1 MTDTSTG
8 FPIRLGSSAQFACI
22 RDFFRRSY
30 FNDTTLCRLLE
41 MDDMSDLGRVVW
53 EKFEFGNS
61 SEKGVGSGGVA
72 PPPLDLLPLEQ
83 DNTEPSKPR
92 GTTPGDKPEAVG
104 CSPALG
110 WCMAVFLRGL
120 RFDENRSRAICG
132 EEVFSAMME
141 MALLNRSTKGSGTVF
156 SPVWVY
162 PADGFVLVSDRRD
175 NPEADTYTPPPDV
188 VFPAIY
194 AGTLRFLRLLPNV
207 NGDVLDL
214 CGGSGIGALHLARNA
229 VSAATAD
236 VTERSALYAD
246 FNVRLNG
253 FAVASLCGDLYEPV
267 LGKQFD
273 LISAHPPFVPAT
285 GPSMIYRDGGD
296 AGEDITR
303 RVIEG
308 LPQHLRPG
316 GLCVLLC
323 VARDTEEE
331 TFERR
336 ARSWLGAVA
345 PNFDL
350 VFGVEKF
357 MTLEG
362 VVDSMRRRSQEM
374 TGAEAHQLL
383 SRLRQLGTR
392 QFAYGALFV
401 QRFAQPVTDSP
412 LRIRITAQANA
423 ADFERLLAWRVRRRH
438 PDFNEWLAASR
449 PRLAGALEL
458 TARHVVQDGSL
469 VPAEFVFSI
478 SSGLENA
485 LRPDAWLVPLIARLQ
500 GNQSVREVF
509 EQARHA
515 DDLPA
520 GFALEDFSRLVEVMI
535 ERGLLEFVPE
545 TPLGK

>member
-1 MTDTSTG
+1 
-8 FPIRLGSSAQFACI
+8 
-22 RDFFRRSY
+22 
-30 FNDTTLCRLLE
+30 
-41 MDDMSDLGRVVW
+41 
-53 EKFEFGNS
+53 
-61 SEKGVGSGGVA
+61 
-72 PPPLDLLPLEQ
+72 
-83 DNTEPSKPR
+83 
-92 GTTPGDKPEAVG
+92 
-104 CSPALG
+104 
-110 WCMAVFLRGL
+110 
-120 RFDENRSRAICG
+120 
-132 EEVFSAMME
+132 
-141 MALLNRSTKGSGTVF
+141 
-156 SPVWVY
+156 
-162 PADGFVLVSDRRD
+162 
-175 NPEADTYTPPPDV
+175 
-188 VFPAIY
+188 
-194 AGTLRFLRLLPNV
+194 
-207 NGDVLDL
+207 
-214 CGGSGIGALHLARNA
+214 
-229 VSAATAD
+229 
-236 VTERSALYAD
+236 
-246 FNVRLNG
+246 
-253 FAVASLCGDLYEPV
+253 
-267 LGKQFD
+267 
-273 LISAHPPFVPAT
+273 
-285 GPSMIYRDGGD
+285 
-296 AGEDITR
+296 
-303 RVIEG
+303 
-308 LPQHLRPG
+308 
-316 GLCVLLC
+316 
-323 VARDTEEE
+323 
-331 TFERR
+331 
-336 ARSWLGAVA
+336 
-345 PNFDL
+345 
-350 VFGVEKF
+350 
-357 MTLEG
+357 
-362 VVDSMRRRSQEM
+362 MRRRSQEM